1 MRIRPDFD
9 EFAALAADHT
19 VVPVWAEV
27 LADLTT
33 PSPHSAESS
42 ATTSFCS
49 SRSTTATGGVGGRS
63 SVDAR
68 REPWCRRTV
77 DCR

>member
-19 VVPVWAEV
+19 VVPVCAEV

-33 PSPHSAESS
+33 PVA
-42 ATTSFCS
+42 AFG
-49 SRSTTATGGVGGRS
+49 RVVGDDEGFLLE
-63 SVDAR
+63 SVDNG
-68 REPWCRRTV
+68 
-77 DCR
+77 